1 VHRVRGPLEKT
12 EVSDLKRIS
21 LVLVL
26 ALALTLVFVGSA
38 YANFGPHGGYI
49 DDTDAC
55 AGCHRAHTS
64 FSEVTFRPRVV
75 PPGWNDADNPSA
87 LLVGSAATM
96 SEFCNACHG
105 DSAPGASTN
114 VVAGLFDGGPSAPAA
129 VTVPGLNDGVVT
141 MYQTA
146 STFGAPL
153 NGGGFVQAANLPD
166 WETSATAAY
175 KAVTS
180 THSME
185 QVGILWGA
193 GSSVSQT
200 LDLTCTNCHD
210 PHGSSNYRLLKD
222 DVNGHAV
229 GGYFPD
235 GSPNGMVFS
244 VETNYPYADNG
255 WLKHAPGQAQMQA
268 YVPNYT
274 SGSSQIRAGVN
285 GSSLSAWCSA
295 CHEQYDDQAGN
306 YDYAAYEGGGA
317 VGAQDRHRHPVDI
330 TLAQGDDILQVAAQ
344 ADGVLDRKIPLE
356 VNPGVGSVRQNQ
368 LGCLTCHF
376 AHGSNASMSGWGAA
390 HLETNTAGVWGPVQ
404 DTTPGVDPDKADV
417 LAIGPIT
424 DPNVPIDGS
433 SALLR
438 VDNRGVCERCHDK

>member
-1 VHRVRGPLEKT
+1 
-12 EVSDLKRIS
+12 VSDLKRIS

-49 DDTDAC
+49 EDTDSC

-64 FSEVTFRPRVV
+64 FSAVTFRPRVV
-75 PPGWNDADNPSA
+75 PPGWDDADNPSA

-114 VVAGLFDGGPSAPAA
+114 VIAGLFDGGPSAQST

-153 NGGGFVQAANLPD
+153 NGGGFVQAANIVD

-175 KAVTS
+175 EAVTS

-193 GSSVSQT
+193 GSAVSTT

-244 VETNYPYADNG
+244 TETNYPYADNG
-255 WLKHAPGQAQMQA
+255 WLKHQAGQDQMA
-268 YVPNYT
+268 LYVPNYT
-274 SGSSQIRAGVN
+274 SGSSQIRSGV
-285 GSSLSAWCSA
+285 GGDSLSTWCAA
-295 CHEQYDDQAGN
+295 CHEQYDDQTSA
-306 YDYAAYEGGGA
+306 YDYGAYEAGGA
-317 VGAQDRHRHPVDI
+317 DLNGAAPGGPTRHRHPVDI
-330 TLAQGDDILQVAAQ
+330 TLQQGDDILQVAAQ
-344 ADGVLDRKIPLE
+344 ADGVMDRKIPLE
-356 VNPGVGSVRQNQ
+356 VNPGVGNARQNQ

-376 AHGSNASMSGWGAA
+376 AHGSNASMSGWAAA
-390 HLETNTAGVWGPVQ
+390 HLETNTAGTWGPVK
-404 DTTPGVDPDKADV
+404 DTVAGVDPDKADV
-417 LAIGPIT
+417 LAIGTPPNTPIA
-424 DPNVPIDGS
+424 GS